1 VSDLSF
7 SVVES
12 YPLPYALSPSLG
24 VKIRV
29 AETTG
34 KRVHTIAL
42 RAQVQIEPQK
52 RRYTPGESETL
63 SDLFGTV
70 DRYGDT
76 LKPMLW
82 THISTMVLG
91 FTGEK
96 EFEMQLPCSYDFEVA
111 GNKYLAAL
119 KDGEIPIVFLFSG
132 TMYTEG
138 ERGVAAEMLSWSCE
152 AKHRLPLAVYR
163 ATMDAHFPNSAWIR
177 LDRDVFAEIDRFRM
191 SQGLPNFDQAI
202 TRLCDIAAE
211 KSSR

>member
-7 SVVES
+7 SILES
-12 YPLPYALSPSLG
+12 YPLPYAISPSLG
-24 VKIRV
+24 LKIRV

-52 RRYTPGESETL
+52 RRYTTGETNAL
-63 SDLFGTV
+63 LDLFGTI

-82 THISTMVLG
+82 THVSTMVLG

-96 EFEMQLPCSYDFEVA
+96 EFELPLPCSYDFEVA
-111 GNKYLAAL
+111 GNKYLTAL
-119 KDGEIPIVFLFSG
+119 KDGDIPMVLLFSG

-138 ERGVAAEMLSWSCE
+138 EHGVAAEMLSWSCE
-152 AKHRLPLAVYR
+152 ARHRLPVSVWR
-163 ATMDAHFPNSAWIR
+163 AAMDAHFPNSAWIR
-177 LDRDVFAEIDRFRM
+177 LDRDVFAEIDRFRI
-191 SQGLPNFDQAI
+191 SQGIPTWDQAV

-211 KSSR
+211 KTAR